1 MKHTPSLYSI
11 ERKSSLAIYIT
22 AQLLHLEH
30 YEHTDQVAA
39 ARQLREL
46 LLSQMDQLDIPLN
59 STAPAPL
66 VSGLAAATITI
77 IPDTAVAETAAV
89 AETQITQPAA
99 IDYSTLI
106 ETAEKGHTDEMGTKI

>member
-39 ARQLREL
+39 ARALREL
-46 LLSQMDQLDIPLN
+46 LLSQMDSLDINLN
-59 STAPAPL
+59 GTAPAPL
-66 VSGLAAATITI
+66 LSGLAAATITI
-77 IPDTAVAETAAV
+77 VPDTDTAVDTVV
-89 AETQITQPAA
+89 AEPAVT
-99 IDYSTLI
+99 DYSTLI
-106 ETAEKGHTDEMGTKI
+106 ETAEKGVTDEVGTKV